1 MQTPAL
7 PLKQHSDFPLIFTPE
22 LFIQHCAACD
32 SVCSNGNR
40 SWQSIKGVRYGT
52 EATRELLLLTPA
64 LLPGPGGAA
73 SRDKGEFRL
82 WALPFPVP
90 PCSWPATAPG
100 CARHDSGFYDVGTRQ
115 QATNLS
121 QTKQPLD
128 EDGCHYR
135 SSAML
140 DALIQWWMVSATLS
154 FSWTA
159 CACVALLTVL

>member
-1 MQTPAL
+1 MLLATA
-7 PLKQHSDFPLIFTPE
+7 S
-22 LFIQHCAACD
+22 
-32 SVCSNGNR
+32 CSNGNR
-40 SWQSIKGVRYGT
+40 SWQSIKGVQHGT
-52 EATRELLLLTPA
+52 VATRELLLLTPV

-73 SRDKGEFRL
+73 SRDKREFRL

-90 PCSWPATAPG
+90 PCSRPVTAPG

-128 EDGCHYR
+128 EDGCHYK

-140 DALIQWWMVSATLS
+140 DAQIQWFLQPCHSPEQPVH
-154 FSWTA
+154 
-159 CACVALLTVL
+159 VLPSSLCYKGNNAYVIKLCYYENKTN